1 MMRLRTLWGDR
12 LHRQALHYAM
22 TSFSASV
29 LNNVFVTFYVQT
41 FLTTFHLN
49 QFWFMVGQVVY
60 CVWNCTNDPVFGWI
74 GDTRFQNAQQRRLPR
89 IRVGGPLWA
98 LAFLVVWCPFT
109 RDPVANP
116 AIAGLHFIVA
126 MVLYDGGEP
135 PPTPASSEGP
145 PGPGL
150 QPSLSSFVSS
160 IGRHRNFWVFVG
172 MAVMQQFSCTFNTNF
187 FALFLAFLGS
197 GVGSVNSSS
206 SPSTLTSTGSAPGS
220 SASPASSVVLLSA
233 FVLPHMCTIWIT
245 ALLPRFGKHAVV
257 RTILLGRLALAVATS
272 VAVCSWMAIPLATLW
287 GVGSLPWAPGESRE
301 GSGPLALR

>member
-126 MVLYDGGEP
+126 MVLYDGAMSYTMVAHQALLADLTSNDRQRERCNMYSAGCHIAGSFAVFAAHQAWES
-135 PPTPASSEGP
+135 TSMGRFRVLAV
-145 PGPGL
+145 GL
-150 QPSLSSFVSS
+150 SVVACLGFCCTSLSSHLTERYDGPAS
-160 IGRHRNFWVFVG
+160 GH
-172 MAVMQQFSCTFNTNF
+172 AH
-187 FALFLAFLGS
+187 
-197 GVGSVNSSS
+197 GVGAGV
-206 SPSTLTSTGSAPGS
+206 APQNAG
-220 SASPASSVVLLSA
+220 
-233 FVLPHMCTIWIT
+233 M
-245 ALLPRFGKHAVV
+245 
-257 RTILLGRLALAVATS
+257 
-272 VAVCSWMAIPLATLW
+272 
-287 GVGSLPWAPGESRE
+287 
-301 GSGPLALR
+301 